1 MTPEEF
7 ADQILDDW
15 LDDGPRVAPRTIAA
29 GLPDRIARQRQ
40 RPGWVAGRLPDR
52 RALMTTGAALAA
64 VVIVGLTFTLLGRP
78 PSPEVAAPVVSAAPS
93 TAATEDA
100 MPSEAATPYVGA
112 PINPDRQPCLVGYQ
126 GCLGPLAAGSHIA
139 TQFRVGFEVPAGWTN
154 TVDTADWLLLGPQ
167 DAAPS
172 TWIVMLRQVVVSGQG
187 SSCSPEPRPEL
198 GRTVD
203 EILAYLAGHPGL
215 VTSEPTPVTIGGLVG
230 MRVDVSLAPS
240 WERVCPFN
248 GQPTVLYLTQD
259 RADPGFFWVVD
270 PSERQRVAFLDD
282 EAGGVIVVAINA
294 PSAAAFAPLVEAAEP
309 IVRTL
314 SFEHG
319 ETSPP
324 PSPSASP

>member
-15 LDDGPRVAPRTIAA
+15 LDDGPLVAPRTIAA

-40 RPGWVAGRLPDR
+40 RPGWAAGRLPDR
-52 RALMTTGAALAA
+52 RALVTTGAALAA
-64 VVIVGLTFTLLGRP
+64 VVVVGLAFTLLVRP
-78 PSPEVAAPVVSAAPS
+78 PSPEVAAPVVSPAPS
-93 TAATEDA
+93 DAATEGEV
-100 MPSEAATPYVGA
+100 PSEAASPHPGA
-112 PINPDRQPCLVGYQ
+112 PINPDRQPCLEGYP

-139 TQFRVGFEVPAGWTN
+139 THFRVGFEVPSGWTN
-154 TVDTADWLLLGPQ
+154 AVDTADWLLLGPQ
-167 DAAPS
+167 DAKPS
-172 TWIVMLRQVVVSGQG
+172 TWIALLRNAVVSGQDV
-187 SSCSPEPRPEL
+187 SCTPDPRPDL
-198 GRTVD
+198 GRSVD
-203 EILAYLAGHPGL
+203 EIVAYVAGHPGL
-215 VTSEPTPVTIGGLVG
+215 VTSQPTPVTIGGLAG
-230 MRVDVSLAPS
+230 KRVDVSLERS

-282 EAGGVIVVAINA
+282 KAGGVIVVAINA

-309 IVRTL
+309 IVRTF

-319 ETSPP
+319 ETPP
-324 PSPSASP
+324 PATPSPSP